1 MTDRRSILRRTWCFC
16 ASLTVASTVG
26 GGGGRAADPVVA
38 VSQRD
43 RQFTTASVVVPL
55 NGILQVE
62 NDDEFVHQIYIN
74 APTLTYE
81 SDEQEPG
88 RTVDVHLTKPGMFE
102 VRCHI
107 HPRMLLQITVR

>member
-1 MTDRRSILRRTWCFC
+1 MTVPHLLRRAWQSPAAAVAALVLAGGACLG
-16 ASLTVASTVG
+16 ADTVVS
-26 GGGGRAADPVVA
+26 

-43 RQFTTASVVVPL
+43 RAFTVSSVVVPL
-55 NGILQVE
+55 GGILRLE

-74 APTLTYE
+74 EPTMTYE

-88 RTVDVHLTKPGMFE
+88 QTIDVHFARAGTFE

-107 HPRMLLQITVR
+107 HPRMVLQVTVK

>member
-1 MTDRRSILRRTWCFC
+1 MTVRSHPPCRTWRFP
-16 ASLTVASTVG
+16 AAAVAALVLAG
-26 GGGGRAADPVVA
+26 NACLGADTVVA

-43 RQFTTASVVVPL
+43 RAFATASVLVPL
-55 NGILQVE
+55 GGILRLE

-74 APTLTYE
+74 APTMTYE

-88 RTVDVHLTKPGMFE
+88 KTVDVHFDKPGTFE

-107 HPRMLLQITVR
+107 HPRMLLQVTVK